1 MITRDGRLDGVRETD
16 VLVIGGGLA
25 GAAVTHYLA
34 RHGVKVLLIERF
46 DLNTQA
52 SGANSG
58 SIHAQ
63 IPNEPSTTH
72 GEAWTR
78 NFAPTVRLMTRSI
91 ELWKGLS
98 QELGVDLE
106 VDTPGGLVCAFNE
119 RDMAGLRLKLSIERE
134 QGLEGHPLG
143 RTSFAPSRPM

>member
-1 MITRDGRLDGVRETD
+1 
-16 VLVIGGGLA
+16 
-25 GAAVTHYLA
+25 
-34 RHGVKVLLIERF
+34 
-46 DLNTQA
+46 
-52 SGANSG
+52 
-58 SIHAQ
+58 
-63 IPNEPSTTH
+63 
-72 GEAWTR
+72 
-78 NFAPTVRLMTRSI
+78 MTRSI

-143 RTSFAPSRPM
+143 RDELRTVAPYVTESAIGGNLLPD